1 LVDRAKVATSIIY
14 FSGSSA
20 IISIFSETYGVKVT
34 KFFPVSKTGKLLAV
48 SDNLNIICT
57 VGFKIFPHKFMT
69 PENQHTTPEEAM
81 ELLGIEKS
89 QYYARLKK
97 LRMKAKRNGKT
108 LYLDEEQM
116 KLLREYNQTESAI
129 ALIDDSSELT
139 LENIPQ
145 VEEPAGDERDDIMRQ
160 AAELRAQQLAMPD
173 LIKLYLAAGMNESDL
188 PADLREILAATR
200 TAANPNVKK
209 SAATIAQS
217 MLQEYRSHQK

>member
-1 LVDRAKVATSIIY
+1 
-14 FSGSSA
+14 
-20 IISIFSETYGVKVT
+20 
-34 KFFPVSKTGKLLAV
+34 
-48 SDNLNIICT
+48 
-57 VGFKIFPHKFMT
+57 MT
-69 PENQHTTPEEAM
+69 PENQRTTPEEAM

-97 LRMKAKRNGKT
+97 LGIKAKRDGKT

-116 KLLREYNQTESAI
+116 QLLKEYNQAENAI
-129 ALIDDSSELT
+129 ALIDDSPGLT
-139 LENIPQ
+139 LGNIPQ
-145 VEEPAGDERDDIMRQ
+145 IEEPIGDERDDIMRQ

-188 PADLREILAATR
+188 PPDLRETLAATR
-200 TAANPNVKK
+200 TAANPNIKK

>member
-1 LVDRAKVATSIIY
+1 
-14 FSGSSA
+14 
-20 IISIFSETYGVKVT
+20 
-34 KFFPVSKTGKLLAV
+34 
-48 SDNLNIICT
+48 
-57 VGFKIFPHKFMT
+57 MT
-69 PENQHTTPEEAM
+69 PENQRTTPEEAM

-97 LRMKAKRNGKT
+97 LGMKAKRDGKI

-116 KLLREYNQTESAI
+116 QLLRDYNQAENAI
-129 ALIDDSSELT
+129 ALIDDSPGLT
-139 LENIPQ
+139 LGSIPQ
-145 VEEPAGDERDDIMRQ
+145 IEEPAGDERDDIMRQ

-188 PADLREILAATR
+188 PADLREALAATR
-200 TAANPNVKK
+200 TAANPNIKK